1 MPKKFYDLTNPQKS
15 IWLTEQFYKG
25 TSIGNI
31 TGSVIISQNVDF
43 NALKAAIN
51 LFVKNNDSF
60 RLKFTKDN
68 ENLVQYI
75 EDNFENFSIDIIDV
89 FSDKDVKKVERQ
101 MCDTPFNIFDSFLF
115 SFKLFKFKDGHGGFV
130 INAHHLI
137 ADAWTAGLVVNK
149 IIEYYDSLIHS
160 QIISND
166 PKSSYIDY
174 IISEQK
180 YLESEKFEKDKLFWN
195 DIYKTIPEIAT
206 IPSISQNSLNE
217 LNYASKR
224 KQFIIPKETMTL
236 INNFCKENKASAF
249 NFFMAVFS
257 IYLSRVSSLDDFTIG
272 TPILNRSNFKEKQAT
287 GMFISTVPFRISIN
301 HNMAFADYL
310 SKISSDFSKIFRHQK
325 YPYQYLLED
334 LRKIDSKIPN
344 LYNVL
349 ISYQNVRSD
358 KQTSNISYESRWVE
372 NNNISD
378 DLDIHLYDMNDTGNI
393 NIAYDYLTNKY
404 TFDDIC
410 SIHARILHIINQIL
424 SNNEISLFD
433 IEIVTPDEKEK
444 LLYEFNDTKAN
455 YPKDK
460 TIAQLF
466 EEQVEKTPDNI
477 AVVFENKQLT
487 YKELNEKANS
497 LANYLLKLGIS
508 NGDVI
513 GLRIDKSLEMIIGI
527 LGIIKCGAVYL
538 PINLSYPQDRVS
550 FMLSDSKSKLL
561 LCSKENKDDFNLPIN
576 KLCIDLINTNIYSN
590 KVSNINSCSKAGDTL
605 YIIYTSGST
614 GTPKGAMITN
624 RNVVRLMKND
634 KFLFD
639 FNDND
644 VWTMFHS
651 VAFDFSVWEMY
662 GALLYGGKL
671 ILIPEYIAKDPILFL
686 SLMRREGVTILNQTP
701 TYFYNLLAS
710 ELTFEDSNL
719 KIRYIIYG
727 GESLKP
733 NLIYKWNKK
742 YPNTKLINMYGIT
755 ETTVHVTFKE
765 LDESDLN
772 KPNSIIGKPI
782 PTLKVLLLDKNL
794 KLVPIGVTGEI
805 CVAGDGVF
813 KGYLNR
819 DALNKT
825 KLVSNPYN
833 PSEVLYRSG
842 DSALI
847 HNDGNLEYIKRI
859 DTQVKIRGF
868 RVELGEI
875 EEKLLEFT
883 NIDSCVVTT
892 KSVENSHDLLCAYYV
907 KNSPV
912 NLSSIRSV
920 LQKKLPSYM
929 IPQYFIELS
938 YLPYNYNGK
947 IDKKALPLPIVSTN
961 KEITL
966 PRNEIDKK
974 LNYIFKTLLN
984 VSSISITD
992 SFFELGGDSL
1002 TAITLCSKIY
1012 NELNIQLSVKDIL
1025 ENPIIKDLSDLISS
1039 KDTST
1044 ANLNIAKSKKKNLY
1058 VASYAQKRIF
1068 YSTQA
1073 ISNGNTIAY
1082 NVSGGLLIDK
1092 ILDVNKIDKAINRI
1106 VKEQSAFRTQF
1117 KLMNGEVYQEIID
1130 NVEIKINC
1138 YEARLKDKTSLINNF
1153 PKPFDLSTA
1162 PLLRVAIYFLD
1173 NKKTLILLDTHHI
1186 IVDGASLNILIDN
1199 FCKLYNGDNVEN
1211 LDFEYIDYSE
1221 WENSFI
1227 ESTEIKKYD
1236 EYWTNAFASTEISS
1250 LSLPYDFPANS
1261 KSFKG
1266 NKISYTMEKETFK
1279 KLEQLSK
1286 KYNVSTYTIFLSAL
1300 YILLYKYTGQNDLI
1314 IGTPLEGRNFEETN
1328 NIIGMFVNNIV
1339 LKNSII
1345 PSDNVSNLFTK
1356 TQNIV
1361 TDAISNQPY
1370 PYELIL
1376 KKLKLDKQ
1384 TSLLDVVL
1392 TYQNTK
1398 KSIYSMD
1405 NCNLELIY
1413 ADTKTSKFN
1422 IWLEIIPDLA
1432 KFNLEYN
1439 TSLFKEETISSFLEH
1454 YIFILEQIINKTDIT
1469 IDDIEIITPKE
1480 QKLLQEFNSTDG
1492 PINDDTVVSIFEE
1505 QVRLNPD
1512 NIAIICNDE
1521 ALTYDELNKRA
1532 NSLAHILIKNGIG
1545 ANDIVCIMTNR
1556 SFETIIAMIAILKA
1570 GAAFFNVD
1578 PNYPIERTK
1587 YYIED
1592 SKTKYVLTQSEL
1604 KDKVCSIENCIEI
1617 DLNIEDIYNKNFE
1630 NPNVNIKPS
1639 DLSYLIY
1646 TSGSTGKPKGTM
1658 LNQVGFANMVKAMTL
1673 VLDYL
1678 KEGNKHCIASV
1689 TSTPFDIFVYEIIV
1703 SLTHGLKI
1711 AMANNAEHRNPKLL
1725 DKLIRKYSVD
1735 VMTVTPSL
1743 MKINYDNREPNTALA
1758 MVKNMVFGGEPLPEK
1773 FVEDLRG
1780 LADDITIY
1788 NIYGPSEITILSN
1801 VQNLNGEKE
1810 ITVGPPIMNTQI
1822 HVLDKNMKQL
1832 PIGVVGEIYISGI
1845 QVGYGYI
1852 GKPELTSEKFLDN
1865 PFGPGKMYKSGDIGR
1880 WTFDGKVQCL
1890 GRIDHQIKL
1899 RGLRIELGEIENIM
1913 LNAPGVSS
1921 AVVNKIEI
1929 DGKEAL
1935 CGYYTSDNNLSEDSI
1950 KDILRKTL
1958 PAYMVPTYI
1967 VKLQQMPYTINR
1979 KIDRKALPLP
1989 GLNKPATNNKINID
2003 ELNSIEE
2010 KLLQIWKNILKI
2022 DDIDI
2027 NDNFFDIGGDSVAAI
2042 SMQIEA
2048 VKYGLDFEYGDIFTF
2063 PTIKQLSANLKT
2075 PDEVFIK
2082 NYDYTRVNS
2091 ILGRNNI
2098 NNLDLIKKIDIKN
2111 ILLIGSTGY
2120 LGAHILDAFFKEHS
2134 GIVYCL
2140 VREKDGL
2147 DIKERLKG
2155 ILNFY
2160 FGNKYDN
2167 FFDTKI
2173 KVIFGDIVKENLS
2186 LSENDYNELKNNIDV
2201 VINSGA
2207 LVKHFGIKK
2216 KFEEINVNGT
2226 KHVIDFC
2233 LSINKRLIHV
2243 STISVSGNGE
2253 KEESIIETPE
2263 NINNKKLFRETD
2275 IYVGQNIKGVYST
2288 TKFRAELL
2296 VLEAIADKG
2305 LDAQILRLGNITNR
2319 YSDGMFQMNIDENA
2333 FAKRIKS
2340 LIEIG
2345 AFPKY
2350 LLDHS
2355 IELTP
2360 VDLAAEAII
2369 KSANYISTCNVLHIY
2384 NTNLLSIK
2392 LFTETLNELGI
2403 ELLPVSEKMMTD
2415 IITGILADNTRKEIL
2430 SGIVYDLDEN
2440 KQLIYTSNVRLDCE
2454 FTYTFLKKIG
2464 FTWKELDKQYIIRY
2478 MNYFDKIKFIKE

>member
-115 SFKLFKFKDGHGGFV
+115 LFKLFKFKDGHGGFV

-149 IIEYYDSLIHS
+149 IMEYYDSLIHS
-160 QIISND
+160 QIINND
-166 PKSSYIDY
+166 SKSSYIDY

-206 IPSISQNSLNE
+206 IPSINQSSLNE
-217 LNYASKR
+217 LIYASKR

-334 LRKIDSKIPN
+334 LRKMDSKIPN

-497 LANYLLKLGIS
+497 LAYYLRNNNIGRNDIVGIMV
-508 NGDVI
+508 N
-513 GLRIDKSLEMIIGI
+513 RSLEMIISI
-527 LGIIKCGAVYL
+527 LAVLKAGGCYI
-538 PINLSYPQDRVS
+538 PIDPEYPQDRIDY
-550 FMLSDSKSKLL
+550 MLENSNAKVLL
-561 LCSKENKDDFNLPIN
+561 TFKHFKGKVKFNNLLFIELDNNLYNLNKNNLE
-576 KLCIDLINTNIYSN
+576 
-590 KVSNINSCSKAGDTL
+590 NINEPGDL
-605 YIIYTSGST
+605 AYIIYTSGST
-614 GTPKGAMITN
+614 GKPKGVMIIHKSLLNLTNYCNKYVEYLKDNKYRTIVSITTISFDIFIFETLISLQKGLKLIITN
-624 RNVVRLMKND
+624 ESEQTIPK
-634 KFLFD
+634 
-639 FNDND
+639 
-644 VWTMFHS
+644 
-651 VAFDFSVWEMY
+651 
-662 GALLYGGKL
+662 LLDSL
-671 ILIPEYIAKDPILFL
+671 ISKYNIQIIQTTPSRMQLLINNINEIP
-686 SLMRREGVTILNQTP
+686 
-701 TYFYNLLAS
+701 NL
-710 ELTFEDSNL
+710 SNL
-719 KIRYIIYG
+719 KFITLAGEQLPISLVNELKIISNPIIYNG
-727 GESLKP
+727 
-733 NLIYKWNKK
+733 
-742 YPNTKLINMYGIT
+742 YGPS
-755 ETTVHVTFKE
+755 ETTIFSSLTDVTNHKQ
-765 LDESDLN
+765 
-772 KPNSIIGKPI
+772 ITIGKP
-782 PTLKVLLLDKNL
+782 LDNTQIYIL
-794 KLVPIGVTGEI
+794 NSNFNICPINVTGEI
-805 CVAGDGVF
+805 YISGDGVSLGYINSRDLTN
-813 KGYLNR
+813 KIYLNNPFS
-819 DALNKT
+819 NKN
-825 KLVSNPYN
+825 KI
-833 PSEVLYRSG
+833 LYKTG
-842 DSALI
+842 DIGYYQQNGEIICLGRCDNQI
-847 HNDGNLEYIKRI
+847 
-859 DTQVKIRGF
+859 KIRGL
-868 RVELGEI
+868 RIELDEI
-875 EEKLLEFT
+875 KNEILKDKGII
-883 NIDSCVVTT
+883 NCVVIKKVLTGNH
-892 KSVENSHDLLCAYYV
+892 EILCAYYTATTNIDITNLR
-907 KNSPV
+907 NS
-912 NLSSIRSV
+912 
-920 LQKKLPSYM
+920 LQKTLPSYM
-929 IPQYFIELS
+929 IPQYFVFLDKF
-938 YLPYNYNGK
+938 PYTPNGK
-947 IDKKALPLPIVSTN
+947 IDRKKLPEPNIKKTN
-961 KEITL
+961 KEISL
-966 PRNEIDKK
+966 PRNKIDLK
-974 LNYIFKTLLN
+974 LIDILKYLLN
-984 VSSISITD
+984 IDNISIND
-992 SFFELGGDSL
+992 SFFEIGGDSL
-1002 TAITLCSKIY
+1002 TAINLCSKIY

-1025 ENPIIKDLSDLISS
+1025 ENPIIKDLSNLISN
-1039 KDTST
+1039 KNTPT
-1044 ANLNIAKSKKKNLY
+1044 ANLNMAKSKKKDFY

-1082 NVSGGLLIDK
+1082 NVSGALLIDK

-1199 FCKLYNGDNVEN
+1199 FCKLYNDDNLEKLN
-1211 LDFEYIDYSE
+1211 FEYIDYSE

-1227 ESTEIKKYD
+1227 ESNEIKKYD
-1236 EYWTNAFASTEISS
+1236 EYWTNAFANTEISS
-1250 LSLPYDFPANS
+1250 LNLPYDFPANS

-1454 YIFILEQIINKTDIT
+1454 YIFILQQIINKTDIT

-1556 SFETIIAMIAILKA
+1556 SFETIIAMMAILKA

-1630 NPNVNIKPS
+1630 NPNINIKSS

-1725 DKLIRKYSVD
+1725 DKLIRKYNVD

-1773 FVEDLRG
+1773 FVEDLRA

-1852 GKPELTSEKFLDN
+1852 GKPELTAEKFLDN

-1989 GLNKPATNNKINID
+1989 ELNKPAANNKINID

-2027 NDNFFDIGGDSVAAI
+2027 NDNFFNIGGDSVAAI

-2091 ILGRNNI
+2091 ILARNNI

-2186 LSENDYNELKNNIDV
+2186 LSENHYNELKNNIDV